1 MKTSEPTRAPRR
13 NHSGLAVLI
22 SLIGLVTG
30 VGIPSP
36 GSVHAQTGTV
46 LRSFVPSP
54 TGNGRAVAFDGG
66 TTLYYTR
73 LGDVNIYRATTSGA
87 SLGPIPLPEEGG
99 RVQCGALAW
108 DSTAQQLWCGSYNG
122 TGNVYTVN
130 PGTGFASLQ
139 FTHAFAN
146 DSCYGAEG
154 EGASIDGLAFDLS
167 DSTLWLSGDAA
178 RTLYHV
184 TTAGGSIGVFSVP
197 FYPGSESLGCN
208 TGIAVAPGGFV
219 ELALQRGAD
228 LGPHVIVKVSKSDPS
243 TVVDSFVALTTDTP
257 GIEDVEFDG
266 VTFAPKCAVWANRF
280 GTDQPLTAYEVGC
293 FVANQPPF
301 FDPIADQF
309 ANPPL
314 SVDQNVSISG
324 VSSGPSSDVP
334 GGQTVTLTATSDN
347 PALIP
352 NPTISGNPTEGNPAG
367 AGSTRTLT
375 YHRASSNSG
384 SAMITVT
391 AQDSGNTANGGQNTF
406 SRTFEITVGAGAATA
421 VNAAITNVNLTGGPL
436 VTVAVA
442 FAPIDFTGD
451 GNPDC
456 YFVFPPNP
464 YNVIPSNATTVPE
477 GPIVAV
483 PGNLAQ
489 ICAVAKTFST
499 TVDLRQWNPTPGDSV
514 DFTYV
519 NLVRD
524 PELGPTGACPA
535 GATCFS
541 PIWTGVKPAGSVTFT
556 TGNTV
561 AVKNTVTLRKLDIVT
576 GASSSTRLPNT
587 PIRDFDLM
595 NRDFQA
601 AALGAVKTVVG
612 SSQPTISFALLS
624 TLLGKIF
631 DADKG
636 RIGTC
641 VTDATGVCFAGQP
654 APAWD
659 LIVVKFVDADRGQ
672 TVYVGDIKRPAD
684 FVNGTAVE
692 NIVITKLFKNGVF
705 QGYTGG
711 VLMRVE

>member
-1 MKTSEPTRAPRR
+1 MVRQQPASSPSSETSGRPPGRVRSGQTRNSLSGERGLSVKTSEPTRAPRR
-13 NHSGLAVLI
+13 NHSGFAVLI

-122 TGNVYTVN
+122 TGSVYTVN
-130 PGTGFASLQ
+130 PSTGFASLQ

-154 EGASIDGLAFDLS
+154 EGASIDGLAFDPS

-184 TTAGGSIGVFSVP
+184 TTAGGSIGAFSVP

-208 TGIAVAPGGFV
+208 TGIAVAPGGFI

-280 GTDQPLTAYEVGC
+280 GTNQPLTAYEVGC

-421 VNAAITNVNLTGGPL
+421 GEAALTHREPSRG
-436 VTVAVA
+436 AVGAGALA
-442 FAPIDFTGD
+442 FAP
-451 GNPDC
+451 
-456 YFVFPPNP
+456 PP
-464 YNVIPSNATTVPE
+464 VP
-477 GPIVAV
+477 
-483 PGNLAQ
+483 PG
-489 ICAVAKTFST
+489 
-499 TVDLRQWNPTPGDSV
+499 GH
-514 DFTYV
+514 
-519 NLVRD
+519 
-524 PELGPTGACPA
+524 PA
-535 GATCFS
+535 LYLCF
-541 PIWTGVKPAGSVTFT
+541 
-556 TGNTV
+556 
-561 AVKNTVTLRKLDIVT
+561 
-576 GASSSTRLPNT
+576 
-587 PIRDFDLM
+587 
-595 NRDFQA
+595 
-601 AALGAVKTVVG
+601 
-612 SSQPTISFALLS
+612 
-624 TLLGKIF
+624 
-631 DADKG
+631 
-636 RIGTC
+636 
-641 VTDATGVCFAGQP
+641 
-654 APAWD
+654 
-659 LIVVKFVDADRGQ
+659 
-672 TVYVGDIKRPAD
+672 
-684 FVNGTAVE
+684 
-692 NIVITKLFKNGVF
+692 
-705 QGYTGG
+705 
-711 VLMRVE
+711 